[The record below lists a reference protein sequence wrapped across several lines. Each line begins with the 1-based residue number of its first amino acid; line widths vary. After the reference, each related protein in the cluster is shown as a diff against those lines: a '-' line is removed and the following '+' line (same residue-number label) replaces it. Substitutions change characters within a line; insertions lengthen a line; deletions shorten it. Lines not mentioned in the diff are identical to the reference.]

1 MSFLDLIQKGI
12 AGEFTGTISL
22 EGILLSLFT
31 AFLIAVFIIYVYR
44 HTYSG
49 VIYSKSFSL
58 LLILLAMV
66 TTLIVR
72 TIASNLALSL
82 GMVGALSIVRFRTAV
97 KDPMDTGFIFWAI
110 MAGIMAGIGLYLIAM
125 IASLTVGFLFIIS
138 HRFEA
143 KSISR
148 FLLIIKFDYAIHDAV
163 YSALKALPKHKLR
176 SKTLVSNKVELTFDI
191 EIKDGG
197 ENKINA
203 LKQIQ
208 GVESVSLISYQNDLG
223 A

>member
-12 AGEFTGTISL
+12 TEEFTGTVSL
-22 EGILLSLFT
+22 NGILMSLFT

-44 HTYSG
+44 RTYSG

-97 KDPMDTGFIFWAI
+97 KDPMDTGFISWAI
-110 MAGIMAGIGLYLIAM
+110 MAGSMAGIGLYLIA
-125 IASLTVGFLFIIS
+125 IISSLAVGFLFILS
-138 HRFEA
+138 HMFEGNA
-143 KSISR
+143 VSR
-148 FLLIIKFDYAIHDAV
+148 YLLIVKFDYAVHDAV
-163 YSALKALPKHKLR
+163 YAALKTLPKHKLR

-191 EIKDGG
+191 EIKDKT
-197 ENKINA
+197 EHKING
-203 LKQIQ
+203 LKQIA
-208 GVESVSLISYQNDLG
+208 GVDSVSLI
-223 A
+223 